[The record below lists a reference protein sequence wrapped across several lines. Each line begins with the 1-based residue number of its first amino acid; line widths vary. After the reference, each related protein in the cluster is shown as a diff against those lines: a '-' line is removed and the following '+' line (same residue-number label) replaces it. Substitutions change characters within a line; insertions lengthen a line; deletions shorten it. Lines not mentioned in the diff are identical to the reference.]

1 MSNVEKID
9 QAKDTKDT
17 FNELVER
24 VYFYVSGDIS
34 NAGERLKIERDIVAY
49 SKKNTSDWLLNLII
63 NIHRYGQER
72 EEEADKR
79 ST

>member
-9 QAKDTKDT
+9 QAKDKKDT

-24 VYFYVSGDIS
+24 VFLYISGDIS
-34 NAGERLKIERDIVAY
+34 NPGERLKIERDLMAY

-63 NIHRYGQER
+63 SIYRYGQER
-72 EEEADKR
+72 EKEADQG
-79 ST
+79 SA

>member
-9 QAKDTKDT
+9 QAKDKKDT

-24 VYFYVSGDIS
+24 VFFYISEDIS
-34 NAGERLKIERDIVAY
+34 NAGERLKIERDLVAY

-63 NIHRYGQER
+63 NIYRYGQEK
-72 EEEADKR
+72 ESSVDKG
-79 ST
+79 SS